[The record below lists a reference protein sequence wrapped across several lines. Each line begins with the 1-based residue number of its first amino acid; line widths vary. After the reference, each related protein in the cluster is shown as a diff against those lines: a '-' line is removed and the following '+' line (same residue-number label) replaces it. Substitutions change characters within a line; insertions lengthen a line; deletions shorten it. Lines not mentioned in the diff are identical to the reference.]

1 MPPLHFRRVAP
12 VWSLIPLWAAAP
24 ALAQENAFVE
34 RALEAGI
41 DHQVLSGLDELANPQ
56 NGLVVRDWT
65 QTGLALGDLDGD
77 GHVDLVLLGSMYGN
91 AIYLGDGAGN
101 FTKQRL
107 PDGLNRGEIDRC
119 AALGDYDRDGDLDLY
134 VGAAEGNSIGE
145 DITRDALFEQVGP
158 LEFADVTRRAGVGGS
173 GRTILA
179 HWHDLDV
186 DGELDLYLS
195 QFFIT
200 PNDWYRNN
208 GNKTFTELAAERGID
223 DPGSAHASAMLDT
236 DGDGDYELHVGNDFV
251 VADVIGIVE
260 NYGDAYYDGDA
271 NGFFTDVS
279 PGSGVAIDRAIM
291 GLAFGDVN
299 YDGRMDVYKTDV
311 GANPLMRDNGWLENG
326 TPWSDVNNFYG
337 VANAMLPFESSQSSL
352 GFTSGWACMFVDVDL
367 DSYEDLYLVNGHVSG
382 KHFDFSWLPRL
393 QPNFLYRGTGPANQ
407 HRFQDVTEVL
417 GLYDE
422 YDDRAGAWGD
432 VDADGDVDL
441 FAIETA
447 GRVRFYENRLERDG
461 RGFVEILPV
470 AGSSAPGAPGTW
482 ARWTD
487 ANGDIHTEHLGA
499 DGPTAGQ
506 NEPLLHFGIGTL
518 PSIDLEVHFPSG
530 IVFDLPGTAAN
541 SRLTLVEPVIYEIP
555 TRVLPAA
562 QVGSGAPD
570 FEVVVNACDVAGQ
583 PLGTGAQVSIDVPGL
598 NPSAPVEDLGDGRYR
613 RTFSSEAPAGDYR
626 VEVDMA
632 GFQPF
637 IRPQLFL
644 TGAIDPSASR
654 VDTEDFALS
663 AGSGQSTRI
672 TIVPCDSQGVGI
684 GAGMTVSY
692 ELPGVGVF
700 PAADQ
705 GDGSYVVELDAP
717 TNPGIYAPVVL
728 AEGVRL
734 SAPDLHVSD
743 GSADAAQTQILE
755 LPPIPIQ
762 AASPDV
768 VRVLITPRD
777 ASGRLLGGQ
786 HDVRLVP
793 TTANVTTAASPAALG
808 GSRGGHGAVAP
819 VGGAVGQRGGLS
831 QSKSTVGGAKVTGPT
846 LPALEELPVEQSPR
860 RNGTYVFAFRVPAL
874 LNAEQDAEQMSLW
887 IDGVEVVRFPLE
899 FENTP

>member
-1 MPPLHFRRVAP
+1 MLRNQSSRARTWYPL
-12 VWSLIPLWAAAP
+12 LLAASAVP
-24 ALAQENAFVE
+24 AQAQENSFVE

-41 DHQVLSGLDELANPQ
+41 DHQVLSGLDELANPV

-65 QTGLALGDLDGD
+65 QTGISLGDLNGD
-77 GHVDLVLLGSMYGN
+77 GHVDLVLLGSLYGN
-91 AIYLGDGAGN
+91 AVYLGDGAGN
-101 FTKQRL
+101 FSKQRL
-107 PDGLNRGEIDRC
+107 PNDLNRGEVDRC
-119 AALGDYDRDGDLDLY
+119 AALGDYDRDGDLDIY
-134 VGAAEGNSIGE
+134 IGAAEGNTKGN
-145 DITRDALFEQVGP
+145 DITRDALWEQVGP
-158 LEFADVTRRAGVGGS
+158 LDFVDVTRRAGLGGS

-208 GNKTFTELAAERGID
+208 GNKTFTELAEERGID

-260 NYGDAYYDGDA
+260 NYGDAYYDGDE

-279 PGSGVAIDRAIM
+279 AGSGVAIDRAIM

-326 TPWSDVNNFYG
+326 TPWTDVNNIYG
-337 VANAMLPFESSQSSL
+337 VANAMLPFENSQSDL

-382 KHFDFSWLPRL
+382 KHFDFSWLPRN
-393 QPNFLYRGTGPANQ
+393 QPNFLYRGTGPGNQ
-407 HRFQDVTEVL
+407 HKFQDFTEAL

-461 RGFVEILPV
+461 RGFVSLELV
-470 AGSSAPGAPGTW
+470 AGSSAPGAPGAW

-487 ANGDIHTEHLGA
+487 SNGDVHTEHLGA

-506 NEPLLHFGIGTL
+506 NQPLLHFGIGTL
-518 PSIDLEVHFPSG
+518 ASVDLEVHFPSG

-541 SRLTLVEPVIYEIP
+541 SQLTLVEPVIYDIP

-562 QVGSGAPD
+562 QVGSGAPE
-570 FEVVVNACDVAGQ
+570 FEVVVTACDGFGQ
-583 PLGTGAQVSIDVPGL
+583 PLGTGALVSIDVPGL
-598 NPSAPVEDLGDGRYR
+598 TAAAAVEDLGDGRYR
-613 RTFSSEAPAGDYR
+613 RFFSSEAPAGDYR

-632 GFQPF
+632 GFQPYV
-637 IRPQLFL
+637 RPQLFL
-644 TGAIDPSASR
+644 TGDIDPVASR
-654 VDTEDFALS
+654 VDSEDFALS
-663 AGSGQSTRI
+663 AASGQTSRV
-672 TIVPCDSQGVGI
+672 TIVPCDSQGVAI

-692 ELPGVGVF
+692 ELPGAGVF
-700 PAADQ
+700 AATDQ
-705 GDGSYVVELDAP
+705 GDGSYTVDLAAP
-717 TNPGIYAPVVL
+717 ATPGVYSPIVL
-728 AEGVRL
+728 ADGVAL
-734 SAPDLHVSD
+734 SAPDLQVSD
-743 GSADAAQTQILE
+743 GVADASSTEVLE

-762 AASPDV
+762 AGSPDV
-768 VRVLITPRD
+768 VRVLVTPRD
-777 ASGRLLGGQ
+777 AEGRLLGGQ
-786 HDVRLVP
+786 HKVQLVP
-793 TTANVTTAASPAALG
+793 WTPSVTTTANPGATSN
-808 GSRGGHGAVAP
+808 SRGGNPSISPA
-819 VGGAVGQRGGLS
+819 GGGGQRGVLG
-831 QSKSTVGGAKVTGPT
+831 QSKGTGSGAKFTGPT
-846 LPALEELPVEQSPR
+846 LPELETLPVEQSPR

-874 LNAEQDAEQMSLW
+874 LNAEQDSELMSL
-887 IDGVEVVRFPLE
+887 IVDGVEVMRFPLE
-899 FENTP
+899 FENTPN